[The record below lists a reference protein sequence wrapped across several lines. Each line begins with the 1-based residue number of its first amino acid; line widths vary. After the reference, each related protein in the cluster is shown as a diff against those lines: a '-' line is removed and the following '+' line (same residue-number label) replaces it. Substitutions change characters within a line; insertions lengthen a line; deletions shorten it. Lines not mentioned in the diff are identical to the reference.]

1 MKSKKFSYYRSV
13 FLNILMFY
21 RPVHM
26 KYTGYFLI
34 CSLNIRS
41 ARSIVSAG

>member
-1 MKSKKFSYYRSV
+1 MKSKKFSYSYTV
-13 FLNILMFY
+13 FLNTLVLFHLF
-21 RPVHM
+21 HM

-41 ARSIVSAG
+41 ARSIVSSG